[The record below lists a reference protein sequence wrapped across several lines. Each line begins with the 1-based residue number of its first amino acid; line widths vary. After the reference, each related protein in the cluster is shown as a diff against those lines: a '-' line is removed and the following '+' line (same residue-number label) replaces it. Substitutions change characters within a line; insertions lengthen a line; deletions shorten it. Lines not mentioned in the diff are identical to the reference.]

1 MIIPLQATYILN
13 PDILLREEE
22 NGILLAV
29 SMNDSDD
36 NFYEFNDLTK
46 ECLKMF
52 SLGTPTGD
60 ILKMIK
66 EKAVGTTDQES
77 VEFLERFISDLLRL
91 KIINQA

>member
-1 MIIPLQATYILN
+1 MTSPLLATYILN
-13 PDILLREEE
+13 PDILLRDEE
-22 NGILLAV
+22 NGMLLAV

-36 NFYEFNDLTK
+36 NFYEFTDLTK

-60 ILKMIK
+60 ILKKIK

>member
-1 MIIPLQATYILN
+1 MTSPLQATYILN

-29 SMNDSDD
+29 SMDDNDN

-52 SLGTPTGD
+52 SLGIPTED
-60 ILKMIK
+60 ILKMLT
-66 EKAVGTTDQES
+66 EKAVNTSDRES

-91 KIINQA
+91 KILNQT